1 MWMRFISHFE
11 AGTQGNIYIMSELE
25 KFDPCYPYLTHN
37 HDQLSEV
44 SGWYHVIIRQCLHLP
59 LPYYRPHIDGF
70 WGHKVFTDLV
80 FSLPF
85 PYVVYIYNCPTW
97 YVGCMNMFLSLLFLL
112 SQLQRDFGA
121 VQASTIYSLYSG
133 CLVVLKQDP
142 NPPQSCTR
150 YTTLN
155 EPKIKAKHRLEVEI
169 CEVTI
174 FDHLLNR
181 ASSTAYNAKK
191 SL

>member
-1 MWMRFISHFE
+1 
-11 AGTQGNIYIMSELE
+11 
-25 KFDPCYPYLTHN
+25 
-37 HDQLSEV
+37 
-44 SGWYHVIIRQCLHLP
+44 
-59 LPYYRPHIDGF
+59 
-70 WGHKVFTDLV
+70 
-80 FSLPF
+80 
-85 PYVVYIYNCPTW
+85 
-97 YVGCMNMFLSLLFLL
+97 MNMFLSLLFLL
-112 SQLQRDFGA
+112 SQLQREFGA

-155 EPKIKAKHRLEVEI
+155 ESKIKAKHQLEVE
-169 CEVTI
+169 VSI